1 MRVFFTQTIELYRLT
16 DASDKESYVRQDD
29 IKGFIAPIGNE
40 DVMLT
45 EGNPAQSFKLMTEQ
59 RTDVKKTDKL
69 VSNGESYIITG
80 IQEHRFGALA
90 RKSIMLEN
98 FNS

>member
-1 MRVFFTQTIELYRLT
+1 MRVFFTKTIELHRLV
-16 DASDKESYVRQDD
+16 DSSDKESYERQDD
-29 IKGFIAPIGNE
+29 IKGYIAPASPQ

-45 EGNPAQSFKLMTEQ
+45 EGNPSQSFKLITEE

-69 VSNGESYIITG
+69 VYEDESYIVTG
-80 IQEHRFGALA
+80 IQKFSFGALS
-90 RKSIMLEN
+90 RRSIMLEK